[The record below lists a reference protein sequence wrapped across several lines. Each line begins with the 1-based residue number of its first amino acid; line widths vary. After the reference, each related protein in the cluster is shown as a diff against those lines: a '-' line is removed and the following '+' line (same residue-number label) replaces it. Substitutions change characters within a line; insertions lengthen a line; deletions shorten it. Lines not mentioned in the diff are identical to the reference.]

1 MDIASRLAIIEQQIR
16 QVENQKLQREQTL
29 GAFWEHLPAIDPI
42 IIRDRMLF
50 LQNEIR
56 TLENRKR
63 ALLQE
68 REGLLVEVAILRDP
82 VSYTHLRAH
91 ET

>member
-82 VSYTHLRAH
+82 PTG
-91 ET
+91 ETGRN

>member
-56 TLENRKR
+56 ALENKKR

-68 REGLLVEVAILRDP
+68 REGLLVEVAILREGGP
-82 VSYTHLRAH
+82 
-91 ET
+91 

>member
-56 TLENRKR
+56 ALENKKR

-82 VSYTHLRAH
+82 PTG
-91 ET
+91 ETGRN

>member
-29 GAFWEHLPAIDPI
+29 GAFWEHLPALDPI

-56 TLENRKR
+56 TLENRTR

-82 VSYTHLRAH
+82 PTG
-91 ET
+91 ETGRN

>member
-16 QVENQKLQREQTL
+16 RVENQKLQREQTL
-29 GAFWEHLPAIDPI
+29 GAFWEHPPAIDPI

-56 TLENRKR
+56 ALENKKR

-68 REGLLVEVAILRDP
+68 REGLLVEVAILREGGP
-82 VSYTHLRAH
+82 
-91 ET
+91 